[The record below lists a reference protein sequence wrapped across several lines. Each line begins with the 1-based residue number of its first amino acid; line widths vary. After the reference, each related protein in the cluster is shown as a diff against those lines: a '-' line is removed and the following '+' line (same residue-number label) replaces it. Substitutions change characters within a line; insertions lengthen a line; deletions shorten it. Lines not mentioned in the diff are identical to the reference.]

1 MFLKLYVFILIKVK
15 LMEKGTKQVLGWAN
29 VILGALVALT
39 LWLAWPAWLAY
50 LWALLIVL
58 GGVWQLTA

>member
-1 MFLKLYVFILIKVK
+1 
-15 LMEKGTKQVLGWAN
+15 MEKGTKQVLGWAN

-39 LWLAWPAWLAY
+39 LWLAWPAWLLY